1 MTKTTKLFTTKVI
14 IVIITELWKRD
25 LRRNSVVAFNE
36 SFMQRYEMTDESDTA
51 GDAKSKSKGKQPT
64 KDGGKKAVAK

>member
-1 MTKTTKLFTTKVI
+1 
-14 IVIITELWKRD
+14 
-25 LRRNSVVAFNE
+25 
-36 SFMQRYEMTDESDTA
+36 MTDESDTA